1 MAKFTQLSAGK
12 KYDLEFKSTKKS
24 GQNFKT
30 ADDMIEI
37 YSQLCSG
44 IPELW
49 VAIIFLFLVHILVL

>member
-1 MAKFTQLSAGK
+1 MAMFTQLFAGK

-44 IPELW
+44 I
-49 VAIIFLFLVHILVL
+49 IFLFILHILVS